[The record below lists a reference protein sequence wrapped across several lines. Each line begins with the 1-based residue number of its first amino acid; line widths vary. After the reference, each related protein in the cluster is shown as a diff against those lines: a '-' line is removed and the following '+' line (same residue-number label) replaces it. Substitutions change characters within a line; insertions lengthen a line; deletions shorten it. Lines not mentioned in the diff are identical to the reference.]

1 MLELVDL
8 LVYIFNSVKDGK
20 VDEAEIAGFIG
31 KVILIMAKMKNKPIT
46 AAQADELAHALV
58 EIYKLYA

>member
-8 LVYIFNSVKDGK
+8 LVYIFNSVKDGRI
-20 VDEAEIAGFIG
+20 EETEIVGFVG
-31 KVILIMAKMKNKPIT
+31 KVILIMAKLKNKPIT